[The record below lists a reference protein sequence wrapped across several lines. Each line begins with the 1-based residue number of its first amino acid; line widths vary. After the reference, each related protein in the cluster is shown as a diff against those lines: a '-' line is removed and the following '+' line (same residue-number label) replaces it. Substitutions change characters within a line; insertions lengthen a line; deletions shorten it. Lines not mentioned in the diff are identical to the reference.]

1 MRFDGVK
8 SALSRLTRK
17 QKIASGVAALIL
29 FGGIAGAVGG
39 ENPEP
44 APEPEVTVTQE
55 AKPEATKSP
64 DQSQQDAKT
73 AAPQETRRGTKG
85 ATPEGTTATPE
96 KEPLEVIEPVP
107 AEITDGMLASAPN
120 VYRGGNAAAVQDPE
134 TGLYVIAIEAWVDG
148 DPQVIRM
155 GRESLEPGPSRQWTL
170 DRNAEEALPRVPKAM
185 DSSEGRTL
193 ILSDAFETAYNAAI
207 D

>member
-1 MRFDGVK
+1 MKFDGVK

-17 QKIASGVAALIL
+17 QKIASGVAGVILI
-29 FGGIAGAVGG
+29 GGIAGAVGG
-39 ENPEP
+39 ENSEP

-64 DQSQQDAKT
+64 DQSQLDAKT
-73 AAPQETRRGTKG
+73 AAPQETRRDTKA
-85 ATPEGTTATPE
+85 ATPEEEA
-96 KEPLEVIEPVP
+96 LEVIEPVP
-107 AEITDGMLASAPN
+107 AEITDSMLASAPN

-170 DRNAEEALPRVPKAM
+170 DKNAEEALPRVPKAM